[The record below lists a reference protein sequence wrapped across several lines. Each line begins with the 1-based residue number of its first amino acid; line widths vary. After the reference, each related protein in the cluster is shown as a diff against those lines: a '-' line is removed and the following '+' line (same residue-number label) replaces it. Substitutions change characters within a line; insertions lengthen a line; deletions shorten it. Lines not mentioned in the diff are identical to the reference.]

1 MADKQMHTQSREIN
15 LLTSSNKLPL
25 YGKRILVTAPRNYA
39 YRLSEQIIK
48 QGGLPVLMPT
58 IETCYLSNYTKLDT
72 ALVHIDEFDWI
83 IFTSRNGITAFFHRM
98 NDLDIPVSVLKNCH
112 LSALGK
118 DAESL
123 LSFCGKVDLIP
134 TESSPAGIV
143 AELAKL
149 PQINDQKML
158 IPAPEVVG
166 LPEPDVVPNLITDL
180 QKLGIEVT
188 RVPTYITQGLDK
200 NIYSIELNLMHQG
213 MIDVIA
219 FSSTAEVES
228 FLTMVNS
235 ESDYERC
242 IIACFGPYTAA
253 NAQKLGMNV
262 SIVSADYSSFEGF
275 AEAMSTMV
283 TELAEVRATPTQNFL
298 LSLPVHTQ
306 HFRM

>member
-1 MADKQMHTQSREIN
+1 MHTQSTEID
-15 LLTSSNKLPL
+15 LLTPSIKLPL

-39 YRLSEQIIK
+39 SRLSEQIIK

-72 ALVHIDEFDWI
+72 ALERIDEFNWI
-83 IFTSRNGITAFFHRM
+83 VFTSRNGITAFFQRM
-98 NDLDIPVSVLKNCH
+98 NDLNIPVSVVQKCH
-112 LSALGK
+112 LCALGE

-123 LSFCGKVDLIP
+123 SSFCGKVDLIP

-149 PQINDQKML
+149 PEIHDKKVL

-180 QKLGIEVT
+180 QKLGMKVT
-188 RVPTYITQGLDK
+188 RVPTYITQSLDK
-200 NIYSIELNLMHQG
+200 NIYSIELNLIRQA
-213 MIDVIA
+213 MINVIA
-219 FSSTAEVES
+219 FSSTVEVES

-235 ESDYERC
+235 QSDYERC
-242 IIACFGPYTAA
+242 IIACFGPYTTA

-262 SIVSADYSSFEGF
+262 SIVSKDYSSFEGF
-275 AEAMSTMV
+275 AEAIAEFFPLTST
-283 TELAEVRATPTQNFL
+283 
-298 LSLPVHTQ
+298 SH
-306 HFRM
+306 

>member
-1 MADKQMHTQSREIN
+1 MHTQSKQIN
-15 LLTSSNKLPL
+15 LLTPSRNLPL

-48 QGGLPVLMPT
+48 KGGLPVFMPT
-58 IETCYLSNYTKLDT
+58 IETCYLSNYNQLD
-72 ALVHIDEFDWI
+72 AVLADINEFDWI
-83 IFTSRNGITAFFHRM
+83 VFTSRNGITAFFQRI
-98 NDLDIPVSVLKNCH
+98 NDLNIPISVVQKCH
-112 LSALGK
+112 LCALGK
-118 DAESL
+118 DVESL
-123 LSFCGKVDLIP
+123 LSFCSKVDLVP

-149 PQINDQKML
+149 PQIHEKKVL

-180 QKLGIEVT
+180 QQLGIEVT

-200 NIYSIELNLMHQG
+200 TIYGMELNLIRQG

-228 FLTMVNS
+228 FLTMVKLQ
-235 ESDYERC
+235 SDYEHC
-242 IIACFGPYTAA
+242 VIACFGPYTTA

-262 SIVSADYSSFEGF
+262 SIVSRDYSSFEGF
-275 AEAMSTMV
+275 AEAI
-283 TELAEVRATPTQNFL
+283 AAFFL
-298 LSLPVHTQ
+298 V
-306 HFRM
+306 

>member
-1 MADKQMHTQSREIN
+1 MVDKQMHTKSREIN
-15 LLTSSNKLPL
+15 LLNPSRELPL

-48 QGGLPVLMPT
+48 QGGLPVFMPT
-58 IETCYLSNYTKLDT
+58 IETCYLSNYTQLDA
-72 ALVHIDEFDWI
+72 ALAHIDEFDWI
-83 IFTSRNGITAFFHRM
+83 LFTSRNGITAFFHRI
-98 NDLDIPVSVLKNCH
+98 NDLNIPISLVQKCH
-112 LSALGK
+112 LCALGK

-123 LSFCGKVDLIP
+123 LSFSGKVDLIP

-143 AELAKL
+143 AELAKI
-149 PQINDQKML
+149 PQIHEKKVL

-180 QKLGIEVT
+180 QQLGIEVT

-200 NIYSIELNLMHQG
+200 TIYGMELNLMREG
-213 MIDVIA
+213 IIDVIA

-235 ESDYERC
+235 QSDYEHC
-242 IIACFGPYTAA
+242 VIACFGPYTTA

-262 SIVSADYSSFEGF
+262 SIVARDYSSFEGF
-275 AEAMSTMV
+275 SEAITAFF
-283 TELAEVRATPTQNFL
+283 T
-298 LSLPVHTQ
+298 LSSD
-306 HFRM
+306 

>member
-1 MADKQMHTQSREIN
+1 MHTQSREIN
-15 LLTSSNKLPL
+15 LLTPSRELPL

-48 QGGLPVLMPT
+48 KGGLPVVMPT
-58 IETCYLSNYTKLDT
+58 IETCYLSNYTKLDA
-72 ALVHIDEFDWI
+72 ALDHIDEFDWI
-83 IFTSRNGITAFFHRM
+83 VFTSRNGIAAFFHRM
-98 NDLDIPVSVLKNCH
+98 NDLDIPISVVQKCH
-112 LSALGK
+112 LCALGK

-134 TESSPAGIV
+134 AESSPAGIV

-149 PQINDQKML
+149 PQIQDKKVL

-188 RVPTYITQGLDK
+188 RVPTYITQGLNK
-200 NIYSIELNLMHQG
+200 SIYGIELNLMRQG
-213 MIDVIA
+213 IIDVIA

-235 ESDYERC
+235 PSDYERC
-242 IIACFGPYTAA
+242 IIACFGPYTTA
-253 NAQKLGMNV
+253 NARKLGMNV
-262 SIVSADYSSFEGF
+262 SIVSRDYSSFEGF
-275 AEAMSTMV
+275 AEAMST
-283 TELAEVRATPTQNFL
+283 TGYAYAAFFPL
-298 LSLPVHTQ
+298 
-306 HFRM
+306 